1 VSGVP
6 QKGASPTPLTGE
18 KGDHED
24 KVESQ
29 DTVTGTDP
37 ATVTATA
44 TVTDTATATATATVT
59 DTVAGTVPLF
69 AATGLAGPAFVDAL
83 PAL

>member
-1 VSGVP
+1 MSGVP

-29 DTVTGTDP
+29 DTVTGTDTG
-37 ATVTATA
+37 AVTGTDTGTDAGTDAGTVADTVADTA
-44 TVTDTATATATATVT
+44 TVA
-59 DTVAGTVPLF
+59 DTVA
-69 AATGLAGPAFVDAL
+69 ASDRAL
-83 PAL
+83 LP